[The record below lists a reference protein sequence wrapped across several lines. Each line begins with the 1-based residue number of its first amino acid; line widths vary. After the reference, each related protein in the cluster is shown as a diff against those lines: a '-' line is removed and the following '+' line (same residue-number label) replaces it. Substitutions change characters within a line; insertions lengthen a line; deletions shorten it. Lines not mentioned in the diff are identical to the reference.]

1 MKSLE
6 EIAAAATEAN
16 VRLRINTDALARVS
30 GATIDGLFHTP
41 LLALTILV
49 IAQAR
54 RSGLPTSDIATWTLG
69 TLVKHFEALRLARG
83 RIQWSVLLRR
93 RCADALVFLENVGLA
108 GVRELPQ
115 RTAMIT
121 LDGRAFIGKL
131 SRAADETGVLVRQL
145 ERAHRAVEQGGL
157 ELL

>member
-1 MKSLE
+1 VRSLD
-6 EIAAAATEAN
+6 EIAAEATDAR
-16 VRLRINTDALARVS
+16 VRLLINTDALKRVS
-30 GATIDGLFHTP
+30 ETTVDGLFHTP

-49 IAQAR
+49 IARAR
-54 RSGLPTSDIATWTLG
+54 KSGLPTSDVATWTLAA
-69 TLVKHFEALRLARG
+69 LVKHFGALRLARA

-108 GVRELPQ
+108 SVHEAPVR
-115 RTAMIT
+115 TVIISMN
-121 LDGRAFIGKL
+121 GRAFLGKVL
-131 SRAADETGVLVRQL
+131 RDAGEIGVLVRQL

>member
-1 MKSLE
+1 MKSLDDIVAE
-6 EIAAAATEAN
+6 ATAAN
-16 VRLRINTDALARVS
+16 VRLRVNTDALSRVS

-41 LLALTILV
+41 LLGLTILV
-49 IAQAR
+49 IARAR
-54 RSGLPTSDIATWTLG
+54 RSGLPTTDLATWTLG

-108 GVRELPQ
+108 NVREDPT
-115 RTAMIT
+115 RTVHIST
-121 LDGRAFIGKL
+121 QGRDFILKL
-131 SRAADETGVLVRQL
+131 ARGADEAGVLVRQL
-145 ERAHRAVEQGGL
+145 ERANRAVEQGGL

>member
-1 MKSLE
+1 MRSLE
-6 EIAAAATEAN
+6 EIAAEATQAN
-16 VRLRINTDALARVS
+16 VRLRVNTEALSRVS
-30 GATIDGLFHTP
+30 GATVDGLFHTP

-49 IAQAR
+49 IARAR
-54 RSGLPTSDIATWTLG
+54 RAGLPTTDLATWTLG

-83 RIQWSVLLRR
+83 RIQWSVVLRR

-108 GVRELPQ
+108 SVRETPV
-115 RTAMIT
+115 RTAHISAN
-121 LDGRAFIGKL
+121 GRDFILKL
-131 SRAADETGVLVRQL
+131 ARTADEGGVLVRQL